1 MYTGVFLDRT
11 ISSSILIKYAPIFA
25 AFDACSTQMPIR
37 ISLNGCN
44 MCNVLLI
51 SIRNTYNSEKA
62 LEAEDQENSEE
73 VGLFYFLK

>member
-25 AFDACSTQMPIR
+25 AFDAYSTQIWPIR

-44 MCNVLLI
+44 MYNVLLI
-51 SIRNTYNSEKA
+51 STRNTYNSEKA
-62 LEAEDQENSEE
+62 LEAEVVAVS
-73 VGLFYFLK
+73 